1 VPDAPFNRGIATYNL
16 VMFAGF
22 LFALTIL
29 VSGLTT
35 LGTMSGEG
43 THCRADEPDG
53 ELGSALG

>member
-1 VPDAPFNRGIATYNL
+1 
-16 VMFAGF
+16 MFAGF